1 MSMSQMVT
9 APSPPARPLLDQNQ
23 VAFLLG
29 PVSISLASHDAAGVP
44 SLARAFGCRVAA
56 DHREVVVF
64 VPTRTAESLLRDL
77 AAGAPIAAVFS
88 RPKTHETLQ
97 LKAPA
102 ARLEPLG
109 PTDPQG
115 MRASGSALA
124 AELIALGYSAAFS
137 NALVAPSR
145 EDAVAVAFF
154 PTLLFDHTPGPRAG
168 RRLDARP

>member
-9 APSPPARPLLDQNQ
+9 APSPPARPLLDQDQ

-56 DHREVVVF
+56 DRRGVVVF

-77 AAGAPIAAVFS
+77 AAGAPIAVVFS

-102 ARLEPLG
+102 ARLEPLR
-109 PTDPQG
+109 PTDRQR
-115 MRASGSALA
+115 MHASGSALA

-145 EDAVAVAFF
+145 EDAEAVAFS
-154 PTLLFDHTPGPRAG
+154 PTLLFDQTPGPRAG
-168 RRLDARP
+168 RRLEPRP